1 MFTTQ
6 GLAKNYGMT
15 YKRIHDRLTALG
27 PLIDPHIVDGKNN
40 TKYLKDSG
48 RAILDRLIQLEKDGL
63 TIAAAKAVIE
73 KELADGGSPSMLNGS
88 SNGSHLAALFQQM
101 QARLDEQGQQ
111 ITFLQGE
118 ISGYRGEL
126 GELKDQ
132 VRLMLPDPT
141 KRNRK
146 PKPWLKFWPWLGRK
160 SQDA

>member
-6 GLAKNYGMT
+6 DLAKNYGMT

-63 TIAAAKAVIE
+63 TIAAAKAVVE
-73 KELADGGSPSMLNGS
+73 KELANGGGPGMLNGS
-88 SNGSHLAALFQQM
+88 SNGNHLDALIKQM
-101 QARLDEQGQQ
+101 QARLDEQGKQ

-118 ISGYRGEL
+118 IGGYKEGL
-126 GELKDQ
+126 SDLKNQ
-132 VRLMLPDPT
+132 VRLMLPDPA
-141 KRNRK
+141 KRT
-146 PKPWLKFWPWLGRK
+146 PKPWLNFLPWLKKR
-160 SQDA
+160 SQGA